1 MTDLQFY
8 SRLNDL
14 VEEANKSG
22 LDMDVIIEDLRL
34 LARALE
40 AVHADESSR

>member
-40 AVHADESSR
+40 AVHADESNR

>member
-14 VEEANKSG
+14 VEEANRSG

-40 AVHADESSR
+40 AVHADESNR